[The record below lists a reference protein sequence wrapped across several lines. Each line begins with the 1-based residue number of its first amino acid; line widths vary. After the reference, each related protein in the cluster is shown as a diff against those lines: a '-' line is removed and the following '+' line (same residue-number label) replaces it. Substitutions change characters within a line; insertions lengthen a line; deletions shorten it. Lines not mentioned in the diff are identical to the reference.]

1 VDSLNYIGDHLD
13 TAMTLYRVSGGTI
26 SSVIRLMRRDSVQKA
41 RKNSTLLGDRG
52 SIDMHA
58 GSEGFSFSAD
68 TIMTRWIRFSVG
80 FAIIAGGVGLLAMG
94 ATPLIL
100 GLAHY
105 GLL

>member
-1 VDSLNYIGDHLD
+1 
-13 TAMTLYRVSGGTI
+13 
-26 SSVIRLMRRDSVQKA
+26 
-41 RKNSTLLGDRG
+41 
-52 SIDMHA
+52 MHA

-94 ATPLIL
+94 ATPLLL